1 MLQGLRRKFA
11 GSLANGRNKDI
22 TNHGHYDNK
31 DTLKCKE
38 TKMFLVRWIKIRAVV
53 VEVLVEKLMLNE
65 IV

>member
-1 MLQGLRRKFA
+1 M
-11 GSLANGRNKDI
+11 NKDI